1 MPKHPSTQADNIKLR
16 FSVFIVKVT
25 RQGMDEPKT
34 VSLIVELSINP
45 KRFMFIQ
52 FASIGFFVLEI
63 CVYMFHIGLNLGF
76 LLHFVIF
83 DASPIF

>member
-1 MPKHPSTQADNIKLR
+1 MPKHPYTQADNMKLR
-16 FSVFIVKVT
+16 FSVFIKVT

-52 FASIGFFVLEI
+52 CASIGFFGLEI
-63 CVYMFHIGLNLGF
+63 CVYMFHIQLQR
-76 LLHFVIF
+76 
-83 DASPIF
+83 P